1 MSTSTEGRPGK
12 YERSAG
18 GLVMAL
24 VVTVVAVGGLIWLL
38 GLFRPDTDNRPEE
51 LADYLAIVEEA
62 QDAKLDPIYPES
74 LPQGWITTKF
84 EVEPGTD
91 PALETGLFTD
101 EEKFVGIQQEAAEPS
116 DLVRRLV
123 DEDATA
129 TDIFTAEGSVAE
141 AWQGY
146 EDDGG
151 DSAYVAEVGDQSVL
165 VYGSASAEELQGL
178 IKRLTTAPVADP
190 VVE

>member
-18 GLVMAL
+18 GLVAAL
-24 VVTVVAVGGLIWLL
+24 VITVLAVGGVLWFLS
-38 GLFRPDTDNRPEE
+38 LFRADTDNRPAE
-51 LADYLAIVEEA
+51 LEDYLAIVGEA
-62 QDAKLDPIYPES
+62 QDAKLDPVYPAS
-74 LPQGWITTKF
+74 LPKGWITTKF
-84 EVEPGTD
+84 EVEPGTE

-101 EEKFVGIQQEAAEPS
+101 EEKFVGIQQEAADASE
-116 DLVRRLV
+116 LVRSLV

-151 DSAYVAEVGDQSVL
+151 DTAYVAEVGDQSVL
-165 VYGSASAEELQGL
+165 VYGSASAEELQDL
-178 IKRLTTAPVADP
+178 IERLTTEPVED
-190 VVE
+190 